1 MCFSTVAS
9 FTGGIAVAVIGIV
22 TITKIHKPS
31 QIVFASIPLF
41 FAFQQIVE
49 GFVWLSI
56 ENPNFA
62 AFQNAATYIYLVM
75 AEVFWPMMI
84 PLAIYLMEDNPMKRR
99 WLVLLLGLGIMLSLY
114 YILCLISFKVTP
126 IILGYHIEYVD
137 NFPKTLRLVTFSIYL
152 ITSIT
157 PLFISSIKRTKLLG
171 TLMFLSCVI
180 TIIFFTQ
187 YLTSVWCFFAAIIS
201 VIIFWILRDARKKYM
216 FAFFE

>member
-9 FTGGIAVAVIGIV
+9 FTGGIAIAVIGV
-22 TITKIHKPS
+22 ATITKIHKPS

-62 AFQNAATYIYLVM
+62 AFQNAAMYIYLVM

-84 PLAIYLMEDNPMKRR
+84 PLAIYLMEDNPMKKR

-114 YILCLISFKVTP
+114 YILCLISFNVTP

-137 NFPKTLRLVTFSIYL
+137 NFPKTLRLIAFSIYL